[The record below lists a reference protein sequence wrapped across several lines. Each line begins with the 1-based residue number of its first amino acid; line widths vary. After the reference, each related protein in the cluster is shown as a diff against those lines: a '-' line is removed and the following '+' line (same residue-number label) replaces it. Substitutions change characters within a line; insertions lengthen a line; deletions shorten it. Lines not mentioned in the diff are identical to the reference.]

1 MKSKHERH
9 SGGETFDDCVCGG
22 RLRISIRG
30 NGSRFRPS
38 ATKNLL
44 MCTLAS
50 LFDYYYFFF
59 LESKGI
65 FELEIVESMLFII
78 RTFSELRK
86 R

>member
-50 LFDYYYFFF
+50 LIIIIFF
-59 LESKGI
+59 LESKDI

>member
-50 LFDYYYFFF
+50 LIIIFFF

>member
-50 LFDYYYFFF
+50 LIIIIFF